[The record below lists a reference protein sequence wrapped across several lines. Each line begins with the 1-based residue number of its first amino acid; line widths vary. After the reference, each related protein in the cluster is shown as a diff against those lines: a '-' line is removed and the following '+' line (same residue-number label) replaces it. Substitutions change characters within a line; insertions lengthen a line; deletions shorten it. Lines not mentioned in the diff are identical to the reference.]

1 MKFILIGVILFMFN
15 CAGTRPTNLGL
26 TNGTLIPCPESPNCV
41 HSQIDKSDSHFIEPI
56 KYNKDLKEAIGD
68 LKTVISK
75 MPRTSLIIE
84 KESYLYFEFTSK
96 LMGYVDDVEF
106 YFDDLNKTIHVR
118 SASRLGKSDFS
129 VNRKRIESI
138 RSELK

>member
-41 HSQIDKSDSHFIEPI
+41 NSQIDKSDSHFIEPI
-56 KYNKDLKEAIGD
+56 KYTKDLKSAIGD

-75 MPRTSLIIE
+75 MPKTNLVVE

-118 SASRLGKSDFS
+118 SASRLGKSDLG